1 MSSVLYF
8 ADNFFSS
15 GRTDIYNAEKERVG
29 ELDLK
34 SAFSASLDVL
44 NEKGQII
51 ASGKFP
57 FFGNRWMVSG
67 KDGEE
72 LGELKQKWSFFSK
85 KFQYHSIGNGTFSI
99 ESEAFS
105 KEYTILDN
113 QGAVIC
119 SFEKVSGFFSS
130 SAYKL
135 ENKSSNLSNQELV
148 AVVMGVNAI
157 QKRNNAAAGNNA
169 AT

>member
-1 MSSVLYF
+1 MGTLYF
-8 ADNFFSS
+8 SDNFFSS
-15 GRTDIYNAEKERVG
+15 GRTDIYNSDKERVG

-34 SAFSASLDVL
+34 SAFSASMDIL
-44 NEKGQII
+44 NNEGRIM

-57 FFGNRWMVSG
+57 FLGNRWIVSG
-67 KDGEE
+67 KEGEE
-72 LGELKQKWSFFSK
+72 MGELRQKWSFFRK
-85 KFQYHSIGNGTFSI
+85 RFQYHSFGKGTFSI

-105 KEYTILDN
+105 KDYTVLDE

-119 SFEKVSGFFSS
+119 SFERVSGFFSS
-130 SAYKL
+130 PAYKL
-135 ENKSSNLSNQELV
+135 ENYSSTLGNQELV

-157 QKRNNAAAGNNA
+157 QKRNNAAASSNG

>member
-1 MSSVLYF
+1 MSGVLYF

-15 GRTDIYNAEKERVG
+15 GRTDIFNAEKARIG

-34 SAFSASLDVL
+34 SAFSAGVDIL
-44 NEKGQII
+44 NRNGEIM

-57 FFGNRWMVSG
+57 FFGNRWVVTG
-67 KDGEE
+67 KEGAEA
-72 LGELKQKWSFFSK
+72 GELKQKWSFFSK
-85 KFQYHSIGNGTFSI
+85 RFQYHSFNNGTFFI

-105 KEYTILDN
+105 KDYTILDV
-113 QGAVIC
+113 QGAVVC
-119 SFEKVSGFFSS
+119 QFERVSGIFASPSYKMENMSS
-130 SAYKL
+130 D
-135 ENKSSNLSNQELV
+135 LSNEELI

-157 QKRNNAAAGNNA
+157 QKRNNSA

>member
-1 MSSVLYF
+1 MSDVLYF

-15 GRTDIYNAEKERVG
+15 GRTEIYNAEKEVVG

-34 SAFSASLDVL
+34 SAFSASVDVL
-44 NEKGQII
+44 NNDGSIM

-57 FFGNRWMVSG
+57 FMGNRWVVAG
-67 KDGEE
+67 KEGEDI
-72 LGELKQKWSFFSK
+72 GELRQKWAFFTK
-85 KFQYHSIGNGTFSI
+85 RFQYQSLGKGIFSI

-105 KEYTILDN
+105 KEYTILDD

-119 SFEKVSGFFSS
+119 SFERVSGFFSTP
-130 SAYKL
+130 AYKL
-135 ENKSSNLSNQELV
+135 ENFSECLSNQELV
-148 AVVMGVNAI
+148 TVVMGVNAI
-157 QKRNNAAAGNNA
+157 QKRNNAAA

>member
-1 MSSVLYF
+1 MSSALYF
-8 ADNFFSS
+8 SDNFFSS
-15 GRTDIYNAEKERVG
+15 GRTEIYNSNKERVG

-34 SAFSASLDVL
+34 SAFSASMDIL
-44 NEKGQII
+44 NIDGHVM

-57 FFGNRWMVSG
+57 FFGNRWIVSG

-85 KFQYHSIGNGTFSI
+85 RFQYHSSGKGTFSI
-99 ESEAFS
+99 ESDAFS
-105 KEYTILDN
+105 KDYTVLAED
-113 QGAVIC
+113 GTVVC
-119 SFEKVSGFFSS
+119 TFERVSGFFSS
-130 SAYKL
+130 PAFKL
-135 ENKSSNLSNQELV
+135 ENFSSILSNQELV

-157 QKRNNAAAGNNA
+157 QKRNNSAASSNA

>member
-1 MSSVLYF
+1 MSSELYF
-8 ADNFFSS
+8 SDNFFSS
-15 GRTDIYNAEKERVG
+15 GRTDIFNSEKERVG

-34 SAFSASLDVL
+34 SAFSASVDVL
-44 NEKGQII
+44 DNEGQIL

-57 FFGNRWMVSG
+57 FFGNRWIVSG
-67 KDGEE
+67 KNGEE
-72 LGELKQKWSFFSK
+72 LGELRQKWSFFAK
-85 KFQYHSIGNGTFSI
+85 KFQYHSVGKGTYTI

-105 KEYTILDN
+105 KEYTILDQ
-113 QGAVIC
+113 QGAVSC

-130 SAYKL
+130 PAYKL
-135 ENKSSNLSNQELV
+135 ENKSANLSNQELV

-157 QKRNNAAAGNNA
+157 QKRNNAAAANNP